1 LFSFHQG
8 DSVFFLFLKGEDG
21 QMNKIL
27 TCYLKDVDTFNGRLK
42 WLWQQKATLRTKK
55 EEFLET
61 LRTYYKQ
68 QQVALHKE
76 FPKKRMQML
85 DHVIY
90 NLVATGIQAIRS
102 ETLMKKFDVSQS
114 TVSRFV
120 KSLKTTPFIIVARYI
135 KEDTTGAHPDSYV
148 FVFKNH
154 KNFNK
159 ICDEIFFAHDT
170 TGIQT
175 LQQKEMT
182 TPVTTPVTT
191 PERVENVDI
200 TSLEGEK
207 TSDAFINLDL
217 PVNHNN
223 NHLISASQSFAYI
236 KGVPK
241 KVNNVYAGKYG
252 HQLRDFYARIQNAA
266 KAVKRDTEI
275 SIVKEHIHEVAYTAI
290 VGLDKYVHEANH
302 KGTTLSL
309 DEMCRLV
316 YQIAYNQ
323 FINLLKENTE
333 EQAPESDMHTEA
345 ETALFTPKH
354 IIRKELVPAWLKAE
368 QEQKECAQEE
378 AISLDQQ
385 LEMIQLKQDLG
396 QKLTPEEE
404 NLLQEHSST
413 YSSFE
418 MAQLKQDLGQA
429 LTPEEQA
436 LLHQQDQLKGSVSQS
451 NYLETS

>member
-1 LFSFHQG
+1 
-8 DSVFFLFLKGEDG
+8 
-21 QMNKIL
+21 MNKIL

-55 EEFLET
+55 EECLET
-61 LRTYYKQ
+61 LRTYFKQ

-76 FPKKRMQML
+76 FPRKRMEML
-85 DHVIY
+85 DYVIY
-90 NLVATGIQAIRS
+90 NLVATGVQAIRS
-102 ETLMKKFDVSQS
+102 ETLMKKFNASKS

-120 KSLKTTPFIIVARYI
+120 KSLKDTPFILVARYI

-148 FVFKNH
+148 FVLKSH
-154 KNFNK
+154 KNFNR

-170 TGIQT
+170 TGVQT
-175 LQQKEMT
+175 LQQEEMT

-191 PERVENVDI
+191 PEGAKNVD
-200 TSLEGEK
+200 TASLEDEK
-207 TSDAFINLDL
+207 TSNAFINLDL
-217 PVNHNN
+217 PVNHIN
-223 NHLISASQSFAYI
+223 NHLISDSQSFAYI

-252 HQLRDFYARIQNAA
+252 HQLKDFYARIQNAA
-266 KAVKRDTEI
+266 KAVKRDTKIE
-275 SIVKEHIHEVAYTAI
+275 IVKEQVHEVAYTAI

-309 DEMCRLV
+309 DDMCRLV

-323 FINLLKENTE
+323 FTNLLKGNKEDQTSV
-333 EQAPESDMHTEA
+333 SDIHTEA
-345 ETALFTPKH
+345 ETAALFTPKQ
-354 IIRKELVPAWLKAE
+354 IIRKEIVPAWLQAE
-368 QEQKECAQEE
+368 QEQKECTQE
-378 AISLDQQ
+378 AATSLDQQ

-396 QKLTPEEE
+396 QELTPEEE
-404 NLLQEHSST
+404 SLLQEHSST

-436 LLHQQDQLKGSVSQS
+436 LLHQQDQLKGSVS
-451 NYLETS
+451 

>member
-1 LFSFHQG
+1 
-8 DSVFFLFLKGEDG
+8 
-21 QMNKIL
+21 MNKLL
-27 TCYLKDVDTFNGRLK
+27 TCYLKDVETFNGPFT
-42 WLWQQKATLRTKK
+42 WLWKQKPTLRKKK
-55 EEFLET
+55 EAFLET
-61 LRTYYKQ
+61 LRTHFKQ
-68 QQVALHKE
+68 QQLALHKE
-76 FPKKRMQML
+76 FPKKRMEML

-102 ETLMKKFDVSQS
+102 ETLMKKFNVSKS

-120 KSLKTTPFIIVARYI
+120 KSLKDTPFILVARYI

-148 FVFKNH
+148 FVLKSH
-154 KNFNK
+154 KNFNR

-170 TGIQT
+170 TGVQT
-175 LQQKEMT
+175 LQQEEMT
-182 TPVTTPVTT
+182 TPVTTPVTS
-191 PERVENVDI
+191 PERAENVD
-200 TSLEGEK
+200 TPSFEDEK
-207 TSDAFINLDL
+207 TSSPFINLDL
-217 PVNHNN
+217 PKNHLN

-252 HQLRDFYARIQNAA
+252 HQLKDFYARIQNAA

-275 SIVKEHIHEVAYTAI
+275 EIVKEQVHEVAYTAI
-290 VGLDKYVHEANH
+290 LGLDKYVHEANH

-323 FINLLKENTE
+323 FTNLLKGNTE
-333 EQAPESDMHTEA
+333 EPSSESDIHTEA
-345 ETALFTPKH
+345 ETKALFTPKK
-354 IIRKELVPAWLKAE
+354 IIRKELVPAWLQAE
-368 QEQKECAQEE
+368 QQQQECTQE
-378 AISLDQQ
+378 AALSLDQQ

-396 QKLTPEEE
+396 QELTPEEE
-404 NLLQEHSST
+404 NLLQEHSTT
-413 YSSFE
+413 YSSLE

-436 LLHQQDQLKGSVSQS
+436 LLHQQDQLKGSVS
-451 NYLETS
+451 

>member
-1 LFSFHQG
+1 MTKLF
-8 DSVFFLFLKGEDG
+8 
-21 QMNKIL
+21 
-27 TCYLKDVDTFNGRLK
+27 TCYLQDINTFNGRFT
-42 WLWQQKATLRTKK
+42 WLWKEKPTLRKKK
-55 EEFLET
+55 EAFLET
-61 LRTYYKQ
+61 LRTHFKHKQ
-68 QQVALHKE
+68 FALHKE
-76 FPKKRMQML
+76 FPKKRMEML

-102 ETLMKKFDVSQS
+102 ETLMKKFNVSKS

-120 KSLKTTPFIIVARYI
+120 KSLKDTPFILVARYI

-148 FVFKNH
+148 FVLKSH
-154 KNFNK
+154 KNFNR

-170 TGIQT
+170 TGVQT
-175 LQQKEMT
+175 FQQEEMT

-191 PERVENVDI
+191 PESAENVD
-200 TSLEGEK
+200 TPSFGGEK
-207 TSDAFINLDL
+207 EPSPFTNLDL
-217 PVNHNN
+217 QVNHIN
-223 NHLISASQSFAYI
+223 NHLISASQSFSYI

-252 HQLRDFYARIQNAA
+252 HQLKDFYARIQNAA
-266 KAVKRDTEI
+266 KAVKRDTKIE
-275 SIVKEHIHEVAYTAI
+275 IVKEQVHEVAYTAI

-323 FINLLKENTE
+323 FTNLLKGNTE
-333 EQAPESDMHTEA
+333 EQSSESDIHTEA
-345 ETALFTPKH
+345 ETKALFTPKH
-354 IIRKELVPAWLKAE
+354 IIRKELVPAWLQAE
-368 QEQKECAQEE
+368 QEQKECTQEA

-396 QKLTPEEE
+396 QELTPEEE

-413 YSSFE
+413 YSSLE

-436 LLHQQDQLKGSVSQS
+436 LLHQQDQLKGSVS
-451 NYLETS
+451 

>member
-1 LFSFHQG
+1 
-8 DSVFFLFLKGEDG
+8 
-21 QMNKIL
+21 MNKIL

-61 LRTYYKQ
+61 LRTYFKQ

-76 FPKKRMQML
+76 FPKKRMEML
-85 DHVIY
+85 DYVIY
-90 NLVATGIQAIRS
+90 NLVATGVQAIRS
-102 ETLMKKFDVSQS
+102 ETLMKKFNASKS

-120 KSLKTTPFIIVARYI
+120 KSLKDTPFILVARYI

-148 FVFKNH
+148 FVLKSH
-154 KNFNK
+154 KNFNR

-170 TGIQT
+170 TGVKT
-175 LQQKEMT
+175 LQQEEMT

-191 PERVENVDI
+191 PESAENVD
-200 TSLEGEK
+200 TASLEGPK
-207 TSDAFINLDL
+207 TSNAFINLDL
-217 PVNHNN
+217 PVNHIN

-241 KVNNVYAGKYG
+241 KVNHVYAGKYG
-252 HQLRDFYARIQNAA
+252 HQLKEFYARIQNAA
-266 KAVKRDTEI
+266 KAVKRDTKIE
-275 SIVKEHIHEVAYTAI
+275 IVKEQIHEGAYTAI

-323 FINLLKENTE
+323 FTNLLKGNTE
-333 EQAPESDMHTEA
+333 DQPSESDIHTKA
-345 ETALFTPKH
+345 NTALFTPKH
-354 IIRKELVPAWLKAE
+354 IIRKEVVPAWLKAQ
-368 QEQKECAQEE
+368 QEQNECPQE
-378 AISLDQQ
+378 ATISLDQQ

-396 QKLTPEEE
+396 QELTPEEE
-404 NLLQEHSST
+404 SLLQEHSST
-413 YSSFE
+413 YSSLK
-418 MAQLKQDLGQA
+418 MAQLKQDIGKA
-429 LTPEEQA
+429 LNPEEQA
-436 LLHQQDQLKGSVSQS
+436 LLRQHDQLKDTAS
-451 NYLETS
+451 